1 MEIVPENGGGPPI
14 ALRCLGGGLAPPELA
29 GHLAK
34 VLTLPEGAR
43 REIWRAIDCALGDV
57 IDKDADRALDAFCAR
72 HGLRDEEL
80 SGVMKACRF
89 LLRAAAQ
96 TNVTK
101 EELGEDIDALT
112 GSNALIREVVLAGFD
127 GAKARVRQA
136 ILRGTL
142 EDHSKLVVDIGWQ
155 LERIVA
161 SDRGE
166 RMDVG
171 IAALTFRYREGG
183 ADKRITLHLLPESV
197 KALALA
203 CQRLQR

>member
-1 MEIVPENGGGPPI
+1 MDPAPENGG
-14 ALRCLGGGLAPPELA
+14 AQSVRLRCLAGGAAPPDLA

-34 VLTLPEGAR
+34 LLALPEGAR
-43 REIWRAIDCALGDV
+43 REIWKAIDAALADV

-72 HGLRDEEL
+72 HGLRDDEL
-80 SGVMKACRF
+80 ASVMKACRF

-96 TNVTK
+96 TNATK
-101 EELGEDIDALT
+101 AEFGDDVDALT
-112 GSNALIREVVLAGFD
+112 GSDPIVRDVLLAGFD
-127 GAKARVRQA
+127 RAKAHVRQA

-142 EDHSKLVVDIGWQ
+142 EDHSKLVVDVGWQ

-197 KALALA
+197 KALAAA